1 MSTTIDQR
9 VVEMRFDNK
18 QFESNVATSMSTL
31 DKLKAKLKLGDSAKS
46 FENIGRAAN
55 KVDMRGL
62 GTAVDTV
69 KARFSALDVIA
80 VTALANITNSA
91 VNTAKRMTAALTI
104 EPIKSGF
111 QEYETQLNSVQ
122 TILANTQHKGSN
134 IDDVNRALATL
145 NEYADQT
152 IYNFTEMT
160 RNIGAFT
167 AAGVDLQTSVD
178 AIKGIANLAAMS
190 GSSSQQAST
199 AMYQLSQA
207 LAAGKVSLMDW
218 NSVVNAGM
226 GGEQFQNA
234 LIRTSELLKTGAKD
248 AIATYGSFRESLTQG
263 EWLTTE
269 VLTETLKQLSGAYSE
284 AELISQGFTEKQ
296 AKDIVLMANTASDA
310 ATKVKTFTQL
320 WDVMKESAQSG
331 WAQTWQIIIGDFEEA
346 KELFTPIAEALT
358 GIIEKTSDLRNNM
371 LSRAFSSPWDQL
383 TNKIEKAGLS
393 TDDFLSKI
401 EKVAKENGI
410 EVGKLTEKYGSLAN
424 ALKKG
429 KIPADVVSAAFKEL
443 LGSEKEVTKET
454 KKLGEIVKKVLNGE
468 FGNGEERVRKL
479 TEAGYDY
486 AEVQNKVNE
495 ALGVNVGHAE
505 KLTEEQKK
513 QAESLSK
520 LSDAELKRK
529 GMTDEQ
535 IVALRELERAADDS
549 NSSISD
555 LIKNIEKP
563 SGRTL
568 FIEACSNALKF
579 MGEILGEVKKAWDE
593 VFKKDEGDKSLGD
606 RIYEIIEKIHEFTEQ
621 LEFSGKKAENF
632 RKVME
637 GIFSGL
643 SIGNYLLSTSL
654 VAGLKILSAVL
665 DLFDTNL
672 GELAAKIAD
681 IIIKFKDW
689 VTENTLFYDTINK
702 TAEIIAAL
710 IRGIGDLVNAF
721 MDLEIFAD
729 IFERIKQALIDLFDQ
744 FGLTF
749 SGFSVDDIVGNIQE
763 AFHNAVN
770 WIKELD
776 TNEVGRNFVIGLV
789 NGIMSGI
796 GMVVEAVVNLGKSV
810 INAIMSVWQEHSP
823 SKVAEDIGENWVLGL
838 INGIREG
845 GQKLWEVIKAVADK
859 VIEVFKN
866 IDWGQLFAAG
876 IIIAAM
882 FLFKKLIDVFDKLVS
897 PLEAVTGMFKK
908 FGGMAESI
916 GNYFDAKKMAIKTN
930 SILKFAIAIGILAAS
945 IYLLSKLEWKQI
957 WPGLVAIAGMSAILF
972 ALSAAMAKLNSVG
985 DIGLSATGILAIAT
999 SLVIIAKAL
1008 EIMSGIKVTWDLV
1021 IVLTGAVLSLVAVM
1035 AVMSKIA
1042 KVATPAQISSL
1053 AGIGFVLIG
1062 FASAI
1067 YVIAKALDLLSGF
1080 NFKASWEG
1088 LAVVGIISA
1097 LFAGIMVLSKYS
1109 GKYARRA
1116 GSMMLTMS
1124 FALLAML
1131 GVIKIAGKLAEDPT
1145 TIQNAI
1151 DIVGQ
1156 IMLLFGAVMLF
1167 SAAAGK
1173 NAAKAGAMMLMM
1185 SGALLALVGVI
1196 KLIDGLDDGAIERG
1210 AELIQ
1215 NFMGMFMLLMAVSAI
1230 AGKNAAKA
1238 GAMLLL
1244 MSGAMLVLAVA
1255 IHLLQDI
1262 PPTNLK
1268 NAVMAISALMVVFAI
1283 LIAATHLAKNVK
1295 AELVVLTIAVGML
1308 SAFLMALSFL
1318 PEDAIFR
1325 ATGCL
1330 SAIIGMFAILVVVT
1344 KNVPSD
1350 KGFVLKLGLLIG
1362 AVGILSALVYMLST
1376 IEPERALAS
1385 TASLSILMLSFAA
1398 ALAIMSAVGKTSAEA
1413 IGPMMIMMT
1422 VVAGLALIIA
1432 ALSMLPN
1439 TESILPIVAG
1449 LSLLLMTFAASFAI
1463 IGAIGPVANAALPAL
1478 AVMTAVVVGL
1488 AIVLAALSALPNPEA
1503 LLPIAQALALLLTSM
1518 SIVALLLIPIGVFAP
1533 AALTGVA
1540 ALAGVMAG
1548 LGAIAVAVGSLMT
1561 LIPVEKIETWKEGI
1575 NKFMDLLSTL
1585 TYGLGEVVGNFVAG
1599 FLEGSLS
1606 SLPTI
1611 GQHLSDFMTN
1621 IQPFLDGMN
1630 SIDESA
1636 LTGVKTLA
1644 SILLTLTG
1652 ANILDA
1658 LTSWI
1663 TGGSSLSQFA
1673 NDLVP
1678 FGTAMKQ
1685 FAIEVA
1691 DINIE
1696 AINTAVN
1703 AAQSL
1708 VKIAQAIPKDGMFG
1722 TDGIDDFGKN
1732 IVKFAKCLKSYGTEV
1747 AEINIASISASAG
1760 AARALV
1766 NVAKIIPDDGIFGT
1780 DGIDD
1785 FGKNI
1790 KSFAKSLKNYSDTIA
1805 TVNVG
1810 SINNS
1815 ATAIRNLVSTINS
1828 MASINTSGVS
1838 SFKSA
1843 VNSLA
1848 KTNIA
1853 ALVKTFSASA
1863 SKFSVVGSDIVKS
1876 ISKGI
1881 NSGQAT
1887 VVKAANDLVTKMVR
1901 TIKSKNSMFKS
1912 SGADVLK
1919 YFINGINVNK
1929 PKATKSMKSLADN
1942 MVNALRSKY
1951 SGFYSAGKYLVQGF
1965 ANGISANA
1973 YLAKAKAIAM
1983 ANAAEQAAKAALGE
1997 RSPSRVFYQ
2006 IGKYVVMGF
2015 SNAIGDYTSM
2025 ASRATTGMAKS
2036 TTNGM
2041 RTAIGKIGDA
2051 LAGDLNINPTIRPV
2065 MDLSEVTAGAASI
2078 NSMFGNPAISA
2089 TSGFNSISAS
2099 MRKFQN
2105 GFTDEDVVS
2114 AINKLRKDLSNI
2126 GNTNYNINGITYG
2139 DSSDISKAVR
2149 TLIRAAK
2156 IERRS

>member
-1 MSTTIDQR
+1 MSKTIDQR

-31 DKLKAKLKLGDSAKS
+31 DKLKAKLRLGDSAKS

-69 KARFSALDVIA
+69 KARFSALDVVA

-91 VNTAKRMTAALTI
+91 VNTAKRLTAALTI
-104 EPIKSGF
+104 DPIKSGF
-111 QEYETQLNSVQ
+111 REYETQLNAVQ

-145 NEYADQT
+145 NEYADKT

-160 RNIGAFT
+160 RNIGTFT

-226 GGEQFQNA
+226 GGEQFQQA
-234 LIRTSELLKTGAKD
+234 LIRTSELLKTGAKN

-269 VLTETLKQLSGAYSE
+269 VLTETLKQFSGAYSE
-284 AELISQGFTEKQ
+284 ADLIAQGFTEKQ
-296 AKDIVLMANTASDA
+296 AKDITLMAQTASDA

-346 KELFTPIAEALT
+346 KDLFTPIAEALT
-358 GIIEKTSDLRNNM
+358 GIIEKTSELRNNM
-371 LSRAFSSPWDQL
+371 LSKVFSSPWDQL
-383 TNKIEKAGLS
+383 TDKIEKAGLS
-393 TDDFLSKI
+393 TDDFLGKI

-429 KIPADVVSAAFKEL
+429 KVPADVVSAAFKEL

-454 KKLGEIVKKVLNGE
+454 KELGEIVKKVLNGE

-495 ALGVNVGHAE
+495 ALGVNIRHAE

-535 IVALRELERAADDS
+535 IAALRELERAANDS
-549 NSSISD
+549 NSSISN

-568 FIEACSNALKF
+568 IIESCSNALKF
-579 MGEILGEVKKAWDE
+579 MGEVLGEVKKAWDE
-593 VFKKDEGDKSLGD
+593 VFKKDEGEKSLGD
-606 RIYEIIEKIHEFTEQ
+606 KIYGIIEKIHEFTEQ
-621 LEFSGKKAENF
+621 LEFSGEKAENF

-689 VTENTLFYDTINK
+689 VTENTLFYDAINK
-702 TAEIIAAL
+702 AAEIIAAL
-710 IRGIGDLVNAF
+710 IRGIGDLVDAF
-721 MDLEIFAD
+721 MGLEIFSD

-749 SGFSVDDIVGNIQE
+749 SGFSIDDVVGNIQE
-763 AFHNAVN
+763 AFRNAVN

-776 TNEVGRNFVIGLV
+776 TNEVGRNFVMGLV
-789 NGIMSGI
+789 NGIMSGV
-796 GMVVEAVVNLGKSV
+796 GLVVKAIINLGKAV
-810 INAIMSVWQEHSP
+810 INAIMSIWQEHSP
-823 SKVAEDIGENWVLGL
+823 SKVAEEIGENWVLGL

-845 GQKLWEVIKAVADK
+845 AQKLWEAIKAIADK

-866 IDWGQLFAAG
+866 INWGQLLAAG

-897 PLEAVTGMFKK
+897 PLGAVKVMFEK
-908 FGGMAESI
+908 FGDMAKSI
-916 GNYFDAKKMAIKTN
+916 GNYFDAKKMAIKTD

-945 IYLLSKLEWKQI
+945 MYLLSKLKWEQI

-972 ALSAAMAKLNSVG
+972 GLSAAMAKLNSVG

-999 SLVIIAKAL
+999 SLVIVAKAL

-1021 IVLTGAVLSLVAVM
+1021 GVLAGVVLSLVAVM
-1035 AVMSKIA
+1035 VAMYKIA

-1067 YVIAKALDLLSGF
+1067 YVIAKALDLLSDF
-1080 NFKASWEG
+1080 SFKDSWEG

-1097 LFAGIMVLSKYS
+1097 LFAVIMVLSKYS

-1145 TIQNAI
+1145 AIQNAI

-1156 IMLLFGAVMLF
+1156 IMLLFGIVMVF

-1173 NAAKAGAMMLMM
+1173 NAARAGAMMLMM

-1210 AELIQ
+1210 TELIQ
-1215 NFMGMFMLLMAVSAI
+1215 NFMGMFIRLMAVSAI

-1244 MSGAMLVLAVA
+1244 MSGAMLVLSVV
-1255 IHLLQDI
+1255 IHILQDI
-1262 PPTNLK
+1262 PPTNLR
-1268 NAVMAISALMVVFAI
+1268 NAVLAISALMVVFSI

-1308 SAFLMALSFL
+1308 SAFLIALSFL

-1330 SAIIGMFAILVVVT
+1330 SAIIGMFAVLVAVT

-1362 AVGILSALVYMLST
+1362 AVSILSALVYMLST

-1398 ALAIMSAVGKTSAEA
+1398 ALAIISAAGNAA
-1413 IGPMMIMMT
+1413 AGALGPMMIMMA
-1422 VVAGLALIIA
+1422 VVAGLALIVA

-1439 TESILPIVAG
+1439 TESVLPIVAG
-1449 LSLLLMTFAASFAI
+1449 LSLLLMAFAASFAI
-1463 IGAIGPVANAALPAL
+1463 IGATGPMANAALPAL
-1478 AVMTAVVVGL
+1478 AVMTAVIVGL
-1488 AIVLAALSALPNPEA
+1488 ALVLAALSALPNPEA

-1518 SIVALLLIPIGVFAP
+1518 SIVALLLIPIGAFAP

-1540 ALAGVMAG
+1540 ALAGVMTG
-1548 LGAIAVAVGSLMT
+1548 LGVVAVAVGSLMA

-1606 SLPTI
+1606 SLPTV

-1621 IQPFLDGMN
+1621 IQPFLDGMKDL
-1630 SIDESA
+1630 DESVVS
-1636 LTGVKTLA
+1636 GVKTLA
-1644 SILLTLTG
+1644 NVLLTLTG
-1652 ANILDA
+1652 TSILDS
-1658 LTSWI
+1658 LTAWL

-1673 NDLVP
+1673 ADLVP

-1685 FAIEVA
+1685 FADEVA
-1691 DINIE
+1691 DINTE
-1696 AINTAVN
+1696 AMTTAVN

-1708 VKIAQAIPKDGMFG
+1708 VKIAQAIPEDGMFG

-1747 AEINIASISASAG
+1747 AEINVASISASAG

-1766 NVAKIIPDDGIFGT
+1766 NVAKIIPNDGIFGT
-1780 DGIDD
+1780 DGVDD

-1790 KSFAKSLKNYSDTIA
+1790 KSFAKSLKNYSETIA

-1815 ATAIRNLVSTINS
+1815 SVAIRNLVSTINN
-1828 MASINTSGVS
+1828 MANIDTSGVS

-1843 VNSLA
+1843 INSLA
-1848 KTNIA
+1848 KTNIDA
-1853 ALVKTFSASA
+1853 FVKTFSASA
-1863 SKFSVVGSDIVKS
+1863 SKFTVIGSNIVKA

-1887 VVKAANDLVTKMVR
+1887 MIKTANDLVTKMIR
-1901 TIKSKNSMFKS
+1901 TIKSKNSMFKA
-1912 SGADVLK
+1912 SGADVIK
-1919 YFINGINVNK
+1919 HFVNGINANK
-1929 PKATKSMKSLADN
+1929 SKATKSMTSLANN
-1942 MVNALRSKY
+1942 MVNAIRSKY
-1951 SGFYSAGKYLVQGF
+1951 SGFYSAGRYLVQGF

-1973 YLAKAKAIAM
+1973 YLAKAKSIAM
-1983 ANAAEQAAKAALGE
+1983 ANAAKQAAMAALGE
-1997 RSPSRVFYQ
+1997 HSPSKVFYQ
-2006 IGKYVVMGF
+2006 IGKYVVIGF
-2015 SNAIGDYTSM
+2015 ANAIRDYTSM

-2036 TTNGM
+2036 ATNGM

-2078 NSMFGNPAISA
+2078 NGMFGNPAISA
-2089 TSGFNSISAS
+2089 TGGFNSISAS
-2099 MRKFQN
+2099 MRRLQN
-2105 GFTDEDVVS
+2105 GFTNEDVVA
-2114 AINKLRKDLSNI
+2114 AINKLRKDVGSISKPSYNI
-2126 GNTNYNINGITYG
+2126 AGINYN
-2139 DSSDISKAVR
+2139 DDIEVVNAIE
-2149 TLIRAAK
+2149 TLIRKARV
-2156 IERRS
+2156 ERRS